1 LEVFVQKRNRLICF
15 FSMMLVLLHQAT
27 LTTSPGDADLP
38 PSENTAHLA
47 LEKSPRHGEYVE
59 IKLSGTQPSVK
70 AWVVY
75 PEQKEKAPV
84 VIVIH
89 EIFGLSE
96 WIRAVAD
103 QLAKDGFIA
112 VAPDLISGKGPG
124 GGNSDSV
131 TSRDELIKLV
141 RGLTPEETVARLNAV
156 YDYALRIPAG
166 NKKIATIGFCWG
178 GATSFMYATEQ
189 PRLSAVAVY
198 YGTSPETAALAGIKA
213 PVLGLY
219 GENDARVNATIDAAA
234 SEMKK
239 LGKSY
244 EVEIFKGAGHAFMRA
259 QSGQDGA
266 NLKAAESAWPQMLA
280 FLRKYTE

>member
-1 LEVFVQKRNRLICF
+1 MRKQTLLICLCFLIF
-15 FSMMLVLLHQAT
+15 FFLQQST
-27 LTTSPGDADLP
+27 LTTSSEEKSLP
-38 PSENTAHLA
+38 PSEDTAHAA
-47 LEKSPRHGEYVE
+47 LEKSPRHGEYVD
-59 IKLSGTQPSVK
+59 IKLPGSQAPIKT
-70 AWVVY
+70 WVVY
-75 PEQKEKAPV
+75 PERKEKAPV

-103 QLAKDGFIA
+103 QLAKDGFIG
-112 VAPDLISGKGPG
+112 VAPDLISGKGPS

-131 TSRDELIKLV
+131 SSRDELIKLV
-141 RGLTPEETVARLNAV
+141 RGLTPEETVMRLNAI
-156 YDYALRIPAG
+156 YDYALKIPAG

-178 GATSFMYATEQ
+178 GATSFLYATQQ
-189 PRLSAVAVY
+189 PGLSAAVVY
-198 YGTSPETAALAGIKA
+198 YGTTPEIAALAGIKA

-219 GENDARVNATIDAAA
+219 GENDARVNATIDAAV

-239 LGKSY
+239 LGKTY
-244 EVEIFKGAGHAFMRA
+244 QVEIFKGAGHAFLRA

-280 FLRKYTE
+280 FLRKYTS